1 MYLPPLPSVCNP
13 QVQMSGDVWVDPSA
27 TIGPGVILQ
36 AGANARIAIAAGVC
50 IGMGTILQAFEGNI
64 DVEREAVLGAGVLI
78 VGNAKIGT
86 RASVGATATIYN
98 SGVKPLQV
106 VPAGSVLGD
115 RFLGAIVSPPPEVL
129 PEDPKA
135 VPQPEAP
142 ESPAPEPPVAELSPT
157 PAATPSDETKTVE
170 RAPMPAT
177 APASPSEA
185 DSKSQPPQ
193 SGNPIYGQE
202 HVSRILVTIFPNG
215 QYINRPEQDK

>member
-27 TIGPGVILQ
+27 TLGPGVILQ

-115 RFLGAIVSPPPEVL
+115 RFQSAIVSPPPEAL
-129 PEDPKA
+129 PEDPQA
-135 VPQPEAP
+135 VAQPEAA
-142 ESPAPEPPVAELSPT
+142 ESPAPETPVPEVSPT
-157 PAATPSDETKTVE
+157 PAATPSEETKSV
-170 RAPMPAT
+170 APDPASAT
-177 APASPSEA
+177 APATISEA
-185 DSKSQPPQ
+185 DTKGDPPKPA
-193 SGNPIYGQE
+193 NTIYGQE

>member
-1 MYLPPLPSVCNP
+1 M
-13 QVQMSGDVWVDPSA
+13 WVDPSA
-27 TIGPGVILQ
+27 TLGPGVILQ
-36 AGANARIAIAAGVC
+36 AGANARIAIAAGVS

-115 RFLGAIVSPPPEVL
+115 RFSQAIVSPPEAL
-129 PEDPKA
+129 PEDPQA
-135 VPQPEAP
+135 VAQPDAP
-142 ESPAPEPPVAELSPT
+142 ESPAPETPVPELSAT
-157 PAATPSDETKTVE
+157 PAATPSEETKSV
-170 RAPMPAT
+170 APEPASAT
-177 APASPSEA
+177 APVSTSEA
-185 DSKSQPPQ
+185 DSKGEPPKP
-193 SGNPIYGQE
+193 GNPIYGQE